1 MKSFLQEYGFAILA
15 AIVVIIIIAM
25 CTPIGNV
32 IRNQI
37 SGVIETFSEKTSSK
51 LSSVTTEGNEVVII
65 QNEGSF
71 TVSVT
76 ANSSTDSFRVRYKK
90 KSSGEDFNN
99 IPWVEFQDKLST
111 PDSKVNE
118 KSYSICGEVGE
129 KVMFQ
134 IINEGT
140 DSVVFESQAFRIK
153 LKVATCS
160 LVKASEEPKQEES
173 KVKDNEDGSQTIEGG
188 GSTSGEI
195 TTKDNETYYSVAVN
209 VSEGGSVNCKPNSTK
224 INGQI
229 TCTATANEGYSLD
242 SSNSKCDGSACFGTS
257 NSHTFSFNTGTSGLN
272 HSMNVVFT
280 KN

>member
-1 MKSFLQEYGFAILA
+1 
-15 AIVVIIIIAM
+15 
-25 CTPIGNV
+25 
-32 IRNQI
+32 
-37 SGVIETFSEKTSSK
+37 
-51 LSSVTTEGNEVVII
+51 
-65 QNEGSF
+65 
-71 TVSVT
+71 
-76 ANSSTDSFRVRYKK
+76 
-90 KSSGEDFNN
+90 
-99 IPWVEFQDKLST
+99 
-111 PDSKVNE
+111 
-118 KSYSICGEVGE
+118 
-129 KVMFQ
+129 MFQ

-140 DSVVFESQAFRIK
+140 GSVVFESQAFRIK

-188 GSTSGEI
+188 GSTNGET

-209 VSEGGSVNCKPNSTK
+209 VGEGGSVNCKPNSTK

-242 SSNSKCDGSACFGTS
+242 SNNSKCDGSACFGTS

-272 HSMNVVFT
+272 HNMNVVFI